1 MVVVG
6 RRGCGCCVLWLWLL
20 GVSNAGT
27 KWIVSFLQ
35 LELETP
41 DGFAFAGQN
50 NSMPPNR

>member
-1 MVVVG
+1 MVVVCC
-6 RRGCGCCVLWLWLL
+6 GCGCWVCPTPD
-20 GVSNAGT
+20 T